1 MYLAFPI
8 GWMYYFGTNLDRKFT
23 IPEFWPT
30 QEQSHKIPTERDD
43 IRKEVQRIQ
52 GQIRE
57 RKLLLQQQDQS
68 MGEDG
73 KRVLEAQ
80 GQRQEQEGE
89 LERRGGL
96 GR

>member
-57 RKLLLQQQDQS
+57 RKLLLQQQDQN

-73 KRVLEAQ
+73 SRVLEAQ
-80 GQRQEQEGE
+80 GKGQEGE
-89 LERRGGL
+89 LPERRGGL